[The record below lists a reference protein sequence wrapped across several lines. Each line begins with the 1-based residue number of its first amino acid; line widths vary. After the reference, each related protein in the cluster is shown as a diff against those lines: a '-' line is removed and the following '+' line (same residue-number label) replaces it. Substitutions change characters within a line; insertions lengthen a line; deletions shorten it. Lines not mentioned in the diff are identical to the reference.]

1 MRQKAFLVILTLVL
15 MNHISLGSAAE
26 TPEEAEPVCR
36 FHKWGVTFV
45 VHEMQWIGKASEE
58 ESASASDRG
67 LLTAGKSLRMDF
79 EIINDREGRKLDLKD
94 DLQILVQD
102 ERGNQFF
109 PLKDAFSKGRVSL
122 YPREGL
128 RRVIHFEPLLEG
140 SRLLKLVLS
149 GIPPQRL
156 QTMSFLLPP
165 GRLQRMAGLGP
176 QNFPEAKDLIVSLT
190 PERNHYLAGQSVRV
204 GLGFPDGVM
213 KPQRVFVMTPNQLLE
228 DDRLNM
234 EYQVNIPSDQLPG
247 VFTVVV
253 MAKWGAQ
260 EDGYL
265 VSRSIDLK
273 IADPWGLS
281 AQTKNKSDH

>member
-1 MRQKAFLVILTLVL
+1 MRQKAFLFILTLVL
-15 MNHISLGSAAE
+15 LNHISLGSAAE
-26 TPEEAEPVCR
+26 APDEADPVCR

-45 VHEMQWIGKASEE
+45 VHEMQWIGKAPEE
-58 ESASASDRG
+58 ESASASDHG
-67 LLTAGKSLRMDF
+67 PITAGKSLRMDF
-79 EIINDREGRKLDLKD
+79 EIVNNREGRKLDLED
-94 DLQILVQD
+94 DLQILIQD
-102 ERGNQFF
+102 ERGNRFF
-109 PLKDAFSKGRVSL
+109 PLKDAFSKERVSL
-122 YPREGL
+122 YPQEGL

-156 QTMSFLLPP
+156 QTLSFLLPP
-165 GRLQRMAGLGP
+165 DRLQRMTSLGP
-176 QNFPEAKDLIVSLT
+176 LNFPKEKDLIVSLT
-190 PERNHYLAGQSVRV
+190 PDREHYLAGQSVRV
-204 GLGFPDGVM
+204 GLGFPDGMM

-228 DDRLNM
+228 DDRLNL

-253 MAKWGAQ
+253 MAKWGAP

-273 IADPWGLS
+273 ITDPWGLS